1 MGVNSFLAAVAPHPP
16 KSPHEQHS
24 KSGRDMPAA
33 VVTALVLVAIVA
45 VSVAFHP
52 IWFVVLAVVGFAI
65 GLWEAAGAFI
75 VRDIHAPVTPMILG
89 VLLMAIATYSEG
101 IAAGFLTFC
110 FSALFVMAWAIFS
123 RRQPAVMN
131 ALAGVFALGWIGMS
145 GMFAVAMTA
154 LPNAAWCIVTLV
166 LLPAASDTGGL
177 ALGVVLGKHPIAPS
191 ISPKKS
197 WEGFAGSVLF
207 SFIAA
212 WLFIRLALGLNWWW
226 VLTFTLITPVL
237 ATVGDFAESLLKRD
251 MKIKDMG
258 TIFPGH
264 GGMLDRI
271 DAVLFC
277 APSFYLLYLLAL
289 GAPAA
294 VS

>member
-1 MGVNSFLAAVAPHPP
+1 
-16 KSPHEQHS
+16 
-24 KSGRDMPAA
+24 MPAA

-52 IWFVVLAVVGFAI
+52 MWFVVLAIAGFSI
-65 GLWEAAGAFI
+65 GLWEAAGAFL
-75 VRDIHAPVTPMILG
+75 VRDIHVPLAPMVLG
-89 VLLMAIATYSEG
+89 VAAMAVATYAQG

-110 FSALFVMAWAIFS
+110 CAALLVLTWAIFS
-123 RRQPAVMN
+123 GHPRAVAN
-131 ALAGVFALGWIGMS
+131 GLAGVFALGWIGMS
-145 GMFAVAMTA
+145 GMFAVAMA
-154 LPNAAWCIVTLV
+154 DLPHAPWCIVALV

-177 ALGVVLGKHPIAPS
+177 AFGIFLGKHPIAPT

-197 WEGFAGSVLF
+197 WEGFAGSVVF

-212 WLFIRLALGLNWWW
+212 WLFIRLALGLDWWW
-226 VLTFTLITPVL
+226 VVVFTLVTPVL

-271 DAVLFC
+271 DAMLFC
-277 APSFYLLYLLAL
+277 APTFYLLYLLAL
-289 GAPAA
+289 GIPAS